1 MESQISVKAS
11 YLTKP
16 TATSEG
22 IIGIKIIGNIEV
34 TNKPINISLLIDSS
48 GSMEGIRIDSV
59 KKTLKVLVETLSNE
73 DIITLITFSSNSKVI
88 LEKVLINDSN
98 RSSIFDEIEKI
109 NAEGG
114 TNLEKAFC
122 LLGTL
127 QITNSNAIVMLSDGY
142 INEGMS
148 NTASLYSLVKYYMP
162 QLPIYTLGYGDDHNA
177 DLMKILSTKTHG
189 SYNFIQEELSLP
201 AAVGEMLGGLKTEI
215 SSNATVKF
223 PTEWKCIEPYAE
235 PTNSFSVGSI
245 ISNKPMWVML
255 NVPANS
261 VDKAMELTYLT
272 ENGATTISFNTEDN
286 SLERMELLEQSVR
299 CEMGKIMNNVTDLM
313 KSNQLTKSKEL
324 LTKAISTLEISEAKN
339 RHMVILIKAEM
350 EGILDKINIA
360 LTQNI
365 HERTPAP
372 LLRYTTN
379 TSTNYGNQRGVS
391 SGGGEQL
398 FTTPTTRNVSLGM
411 TVRFAQDPVN
421 IPSNSNTREL
431 SVPVEPSS
439 VDVEIPSVENEP
451 SSNGEQQPSNSEQQP
466 SNSQSSPEYK
476 I

>member
-1 MESQISVKAS
+1 MQSQISVKAT

-16 TATSEG
+16 TVTSDG

-59 KKTLKVLVETLSNE
+59 KKTLKVLIETLSNG
-73 DIITLITFSSNSKVI
+73 DSITLITFSSNSKVI
-88 LEKVLINDSN
+88 LEKVVITETN
-98 RSSIFDEIEKI
+98 RPSIFEEIEKI

-114 TNLEKAFC
+114 TNLEKAIC

-127 QITNSNAIVMLSDGY
+127 QIINSNAIIMLSDGF

-148 NTASLYSLVKYYMP
+148 NIASLYSLVKSYMP

-177 DLMKILSTKTHG
+177 DLMKILATKTHG

-215 SSNATVKF
+215 SSNATIKF

-245 ISNKPMWVML
+245 ISNKPMWVLL
-255 NVPANS
+255 NVPFNS
-261 VDKAMELTYLT
+261 VDKDIELTYLT
-272 ENGATTISFNTEDN
+272 ELGATTLLFNADDS
-286 SLERMELLEQSVR
+286 SLERMELLEQSIR
-299 CEMGKIMNNVTDLM
+299 CEMGKIMNDVTDLM
-313 KSNQLTKSKEL
+313 KLNQLTKSKEL

-350 EGILDKINIA
+350 EGILDKINNA
-360 LTQNI
+360 LTHNI
-365 HERTPAP
+365 HQERTPAH
-372 LLRYTTN
+372 LLCYTTN

-398 FTTPTTRNVSLGM
+398 FTTPTTRHVSLGM
-411 TVRFAQDPVN
+411 TVRFSQDPAN
-421 IPSNSNTREL
+421 IQSNPNTQQ
-431 SVPVEPSS
+431 SS
-439 VDVEIPSVENEP
+439 V
-451 SSNGEQQPSNSEQQP
+451 
-466 SNSQSSPEYK
+466 QSSP
-476 I
+476 